1 MATMLSALDREVRV
15 GGSTEYVIKRNGGL
29 EQITFESDQAVIPD
43 EEMYRCLE
51 FYGVGTETYEITFTA
66 EGGEKTATKLPI
78 LLRIID
84 EQDGQHRDV
93 FQVSINFDSVGPKSS
108 FGQMVAAILGAP
120 FVGSINDE
128 FWASVIGGKFGAALS
143 MKTNDNGRTYVNLVY
158 GSAKP
163 FKAKAKTTAKPKD
176 TEEEDPFNENE

>member
-1 MATMLSALDREVRV
+1 MASMLANLDREVRV
-15 GGSTEYVIKRNGGL
+15 GGSGEYVIKRNGEL

-51 FYGVGTETYEITFTA
+51 FYGVGTETYEITFSA
-66 EGGEKTATKLPI
+66 EGSEKTATKLPI

-84 EQDGQHRDV
+84 EQDAQHREV

-128 FWASVIGGKFGAALS
+128 FWESVLGGKFGAALS
-143 MKTNDNGRTYVNLVY
+143 MRTNDNGRTYVNIVH

-163 FKAKAKTTAKPKD
+163 FKAKPSRAAKPKD
-176 TEEEDPFNENE
+176 EDDPFNEDDA